1 MRGWQNLALCFAL
14 PPGCQ
19 RSGRTA
25 CAGNCGG
32 EASGALAVTAGGHA
46 DGNAIILFRLWGSLV
61 RHHPATWTKVGR
73 GQSQVVR

>member
-32 EASGALAVTAGGHA
+32 EASGELAVIAAGHA
-46 DGNAIILFRLWGSLV
+46 DGSGITLCRLWGSLV
-61 RHHPATWTKVGR
+61 RHHPAMWSEVGQ
-73 GQSQVVR
+73 G